1 MDKIYYHASSDT
13 CRKIIKSLPKNHDF
27 KFHDIK
33 QDPITVAELEQM
45 RALSG
50 SYEALFSKK
59 AVLYKSMDLKNKSLT
74 EDDYKT
80 VKEKAEKLGM
90 KATQYAREMT
100 LKGGIKSRFTLEE
113 LDLIRKLAGMAN
125 NLNQIA
131 RQANKTGFSNSAME
145 VMIISEE
152 IKKLLDDR

>member
-1 MDKIYYHASSDT
+1 MENKKKDSPKIGRPA
-13 CRKIIKSLPKNHDF
+13 K
-27 KFHDIK
+27 
-33 QDPITVAELEQM
+33 E
-45 RALSG
+45 
-50 SYEALFSKK
+50 K
-59 AVLYKSMDLKNKSLT
+59 AKLTTSINLKLT
-74 EDDYKT
+74 ESDFKT

-113 LDLIRKLAGMAN
+113 LDQIRKLAGMAN

-131 RQANKTGFSNSAME
+131 RQANKSGFSNSAME

-152 IKKLLDDR
+152 IKKLLYDR